1 MAILGERP
9 ERGFRLEI
17 ERKGDAPPWRYDGL
31 VRLPDRDVVA
41 TVDVAADATV
51 EVSLG
56 EEARALAERVHALVR
71 AVAKQA
77 HQAGRPPARRIHR
90 WRDESP

>member
-17 ERKGDAPPWRYDGL
+17 ERQGDAPPWRYDGL
-31 VRLPDRDVVA
+31 VRLPDRDVTA
-41 TVDVAADATV
+41 TVDVAADAAVTV
-51 EVSLG
+51 ALG
-56 EEARALAERVHALVR
+56 EDMGSLADRVHALVR

-90 WRDESP
+90 WRGESP